1 MVILRNDRWSSTM
14 IGGRLAH
21 EMVMQAPPPRSGNM
35 VIVRRQGDVFWQTLR
50 HDGRVWNGE
59 AEPEWLVASLRFP
72 WIHFHIKSACSVST
86 MVGTVASTMVVPHLV
101 LSRHPDILVRCGCYD
116 AAVPEA
122 MPQAACAAAAD
133 SLAVVVAAAA
143 PAASSPQTTVSVAA
157 AADAV
162 VVAAAAVAAEAW
174 PQ

>member
-1 MVILRNDRWSSTM
+1 
-14 IGGRLAH
+14 
-21 EMVMQAPPPRSGNM
+21 M

-72 WIHFHIKSACSVST
+72 WIHCHIKSACSVST
-86 MVGTVASTMVVPHLV
+86 MVGPHLV